1 MSLLLNPHPSSALLC
16 FKSCNFH
23 PKSTKLNSLSFSPN
37 PRRIFSARSSSEPEK
52 PAFVDEWGEKSEP
65 DPEPDT
71 RFSDPDPPKG
81 DDEWGA
87 DMGNGIPVSDGG
99 DKLWELKRALVDT
112 VYGSDLGYRASA
124 EVRAE
129 TLELVSQLEAA
140 NPTPAPT
147 ECPDLLD
154 GNWILV
160 YTAFSE
166 LLPLLATGS
175 IPLVKVEK
183 ITQSIDSS
191 SLNIENSVTLSTP
204 ISTISF
210 SASASFQVRTSS
222 RIQVCFCFCFSYKI
236 MAPKIENV
244 IWVVL
249 QVEFKEGKF
258 NPPEIKSRLDLPPS
272 VSIFG
277 QTLSLSA
284 VEESL
289 RPLEGV
295 VEGIARAVSGQPPL
309 KIRIPGEGSKSWL
322 LTTYLDKDFRIS
334 RGDGGLFVLAKEGSP
349 LLD

>member
-222 RIQVCFCFCFSYKI
+222 RIQV
-236 MAPKIENV
+236 
-244 IWVVL
+244 
-249 QVEFKEGKF
+249 EFKEGKF